1 MPFSSKESVDDSDG
15 TRTGVFGRG
24 ASWCEAPSFTA
35 VNSSSA
41 KAQAEDCSKQPD
53 GPTESEGARA
63 TASSVR
69 QISVSMVSLAVVFVS
84 IMIVSNT
91 TVQLVFKV
99 SSGLFLKFES
109 FQVFLVSVLYDLV
122 WRFVLSVGVLE
133 ISGRLTSGVKFRMQ
147 PVP

>member
-1 MPFSSKESVDDSDG
+1 
-15 TRTGVFGRG
+15 
-24 ASWCEAPSFTA
+24 
-35 VNSSSA
+35 
-41 KAQAEDCSKQPD
+41 
-53 GPTESEGARA
+53 
-63 TASSVR
+63 
-69 QISVSMVSLAVVFVS
+69 
-84 IMIVSNT
+84 MIVSNT